1 MPAAGQRDPTTMLSQ
16 SAEQT
21 AFQTF
26 YARTERAAFSLALR
40 ITGVA
45 TAAETVCELAYAD
58 CFATDSLN
66 DELAFLQRVRS
77 QALMLRGASSSS
89 VVRSL
94 SEEPSYTEVNAI
106 RAGLEQLGPLG
117 PLGKRALELAYFGG
131 LGVSDIA
138 GLLDEPVPVVRTALR
153 EALIQ
158 LGTLVRSL
166 EENRP

>member
-16 SAEQT
+16 PAEQT

-117 PLGKRALELAYFGG
+117 KRALELAYFGG

-158 LGTLVRSL
+158 LGTLVRSG